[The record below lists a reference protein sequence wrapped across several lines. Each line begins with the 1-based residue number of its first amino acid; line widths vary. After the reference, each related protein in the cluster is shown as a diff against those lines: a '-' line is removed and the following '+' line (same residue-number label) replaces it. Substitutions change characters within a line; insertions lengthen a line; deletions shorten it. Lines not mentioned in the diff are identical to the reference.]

1 MHDRTGVVGSSKVV
15 DLVEVVLHEVV
26 AHVAHDVVPEDL
38 HVIVTIGPG
47 LFVPEA

>member
-1 MHDRTGVVGSSKVV
+1 MHDRAGVVGSSKVV

-26 AHVAHDVVPEDL
+26 AHVTHDVVPEDL

-47 LFVPEA
+47 LLMPET